1 MDTERVDKAVKP
13 TLKALDAVLSLVD
26 RAKET
31 SVPLKGSV
39 WEVATSR
46 VVGLERFE
54 ASARDLR
61 RELEEW
67 KQESENLERRLRELE
82 DAVGEADGGE
92 KEADYERIVDEFSEG
107 MRSMEQLD
115 EKSTRVET
123 KLREASEKSANIAKR
138 AGGIPVLGG
147 DIQENF
153 RTLSARL
160 AETADDIAEMNR
172 KPSDVLDVYP
182 EPRLEPRGEE

>member
-1 MDTERVDKAVKP
+1 MDTERVDRAVKP

-67 KQESENLERRLRELE
+67 KDESENLERSLRELE
-82 DAVGEADGGE
+82 DAVGKADEGE
-92 KEADYERIVDEFSEG
+92 EEADYDLLVDEFSEA
-107 MRSMEQLD
+107 MRSMERLE

-123 KLREASEKSANIAKR
+123 KLREASERSANIAER
-138 AGGIPVLGG
+138 AGAVPVLGS
-147 DIQENF
+147 DIKEKF

-160 AETADDIAEMNR
+160 TKTAADIAETNR

-182 EPRLEPRGEE
+182 ERRPEPREEE